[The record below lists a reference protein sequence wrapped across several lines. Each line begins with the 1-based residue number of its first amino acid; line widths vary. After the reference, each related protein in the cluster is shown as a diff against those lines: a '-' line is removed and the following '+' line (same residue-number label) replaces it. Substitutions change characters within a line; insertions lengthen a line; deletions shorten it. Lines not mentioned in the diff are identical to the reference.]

1 MELTVLCHEKDHRGW
16 EIKNIG
22 KIRSLVVT
30 LGRADLSH
38 EITALKNTNFRNME
52 YAV

>member
-1 MELTVLCHEKDHRGW
+1 MELTVFCHEKNHRGW
-16 EIKNIG
+16 EIKNIE

-30 LGRADLSH
+30 LGRADLSR
-38 EITALKNTNFRNME
+38 EITALKNTNFHNME